1 MRPHPGTVLHFSEDP
16 TIVEFLPHVAA
27 TSSDP
32 EPVVW
37 AVDADR
43 APDYWF
49 PRARPRALAWATSTT
64 TDEDRR
70 TILAVIASTAGFS
83 GSGCG
88 TLDRAEVAGQTPV
101 ASTDRGTSES
111 PGGSTTR
118 PTVPRPRPP
127 RSPRVTAP
135 GAPPPPEPQRRWEP
149 QRRTQPPHRHPGRH
163 AEDAPS
169 SALIRRNQRH
179 RNRQP
184 ARPRSTRLPGREPLS
199 WAEPG
204 RPSAAPAT
212 VPPQSTTRSE
222 PRPDSA
228 DRGEWRGCR

>member
-43 APDYWF
+43 APDFWF
-49 PRARPRALAWATSTT
+49 PRACPRALAWATSTT

-88 TLDRAEVAGQTPV
+88 TLDRAEVAGQTPA
-101 ASTDRGTSES
+101 ASTDRGTFES

-127 RSPRVTAP
+127 
-135 GAPPPPEPQRRWEP
+135 
-149 QRRTQPPHRHPGRH
+149 HRHPATRAAMQKMLH
-163 AEDAPS
+163 PQPS
-169 SALIRRNQRH
+169 STGTSATGSGS
-179 RNRQP
+179 
-184 ARPRSTRLPGREPLS
+184 RPGHE
-199 WAEPG
+199 
-204 RPSAAPAT
+204 AP
-212 VPPQSTTRSE
+212 VS
-222 PRPDSA
+222 
-228 DRGEWRGCR
+228 RGSRTDQLG